1 MKELRLGILT
11 ASLVI
16 PFWLCRGK
24 ARRKTRAKTRGQE
37 MDLFLHMYLI
47 KILSEYHEN
56 FIYQQLLNK
65 ENKTLHEKNYFHIEY
80 FVISL

>member
-1 MKELRLGILT
+1 
-11 ASLVI
+11 
-16 PFWLCRGK
+16 
-24 ARRKTRAKTRGQE
+24 
-37 MDLFLHMYLI
+37 MDLFLYMYLI